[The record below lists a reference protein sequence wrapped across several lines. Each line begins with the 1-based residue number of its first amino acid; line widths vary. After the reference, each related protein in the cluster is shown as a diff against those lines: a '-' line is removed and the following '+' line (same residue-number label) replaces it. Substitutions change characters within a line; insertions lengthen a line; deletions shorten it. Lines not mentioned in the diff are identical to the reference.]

1 LAILAGANPAPTNKA
16 VGDVSVN
23 VRFFASLVQHAGC
36 AAETVEIEPS
46 MDVEALWDL
55 LVQRHPAL
63 ASLAYEPLV
72 ACDLEYADWSR
83 SLQGVREV
91 AFLPPVSGG

>member
-1 LAILAGANPAPTNKA
+1 MTA

-23 VRFFASLVQHAGC
+23 VRFFASLVQRVGC

-46 MDVEALWDL
+46 TDVRGLWNL
-55 LVQRHPAL
+55 LVRRHPAL
-63 ASLAYEPLV
+63 AELAYEPLV
-72 ACDLEYADWSR
+72 ACDLEYADWTR